1 MSNLDAIYRDRHDRC
16 LVPIASSLE
25 QFLTDLMHE
34 RPKVSRIDRIAARAK
49 APDSFM
55 MKSGKKNADG
65 SAYYTDPLT
74 QIQDQIGARIIV
86 FYLDD
91 IRAAAERVMKYL
103 TVAEQSAKE
112 PESEWEFGYF
122 GQHYVLS
129 LPGDAIQSSISV
141 KEAPRQFEL
150 QIRTLFQHAW
160 SESDHDIV
168 YKAKNR
174 ITRLQARQCAYAA
187 AQAWGAD
194 RVFQELF
201 DQTRE
206 EETGS

>member
-1 MSNLDAIYRDRHDRC
+1 M
-16 LVPIASSLE
+16 
-25 QFLTDLMHE
+25 T
-34 RPKVSRIDRIAARAK
+34 
-49 APDSFM
+49 
-55 MKSGKKNADG
+55 KSEKRNNDG

-91 IRAAAERVMKYL
+91 IRAAADRAMKYL
-103 TVAEQSAKE
+103 TVAEQTTKE

-129 LPGDAIQSSISV
+129 LPGDAIPSTIPV
-141 KEAPRQFEL
+141 DEAPRQFEL

-168 YKAKNR
+168 YKAKGR
-174 ITRLQARQCAYAA
+174 ITRLQARRCAYAA

-194 RVFQELF
+194 RVFQELL
-201 DQTRE
+201 TRLKKNR
-206 EETGS
+206 TGSSNVPSRARGHLNDSRKGYC